1 MGSKF
6 INKEAIDL
14 EEVIDGMEFQL
25 RDMSAFFNF
34 LDNKIVVITDS
45 EIQKAKKI
53 TIAEIKELSEA
64 DVEFMD
70 QALDIVKSGEYIQL
84 PTNYDIF
91 EYKIMESFC
100 NDIED
105 EEIKETMIKDIVGRG
120 AFSRFKESIYKNN
133 IEQDWFIFRYD
144 TLKQIAIE
152 WCIEERVKYREEV
165 IITN

>member
-14 EEVIDGMEFQL
+14 EEIIDGMEFQL

-133 IEQDWFIFRYD
+133 IEQEWFIFRYD